1 MKIAIIG
8 TGAMGSVYAAL
19 LGDANNEVWAIDAW
33 QEHVNAINEHGL
45 HLEGASGDRF
55 VKLNASTNASDAGV
69 CDLVIIATKAAHVE
83 QAAESA
89 KPLISD
95 TTKVLTIQNGLGS
108 AARARQVLGDVD
120 LAVGVVGGFGASI
133 KGPGHA
139 HHNGMEL
146 VRLGEMQGPVTP
158 SLTKV
163 ADTWESAGFNVRTF
177 DDINKMIWEKLICNV
192 CYSGPCAITERTVG
206 EVIDDENAWYVASN
220 CAREAWEVAR
230 ALNIAVD
237 IDDPVAYVRDFGS
250 KIPGSRPSLFLD
262 HLNNRASE
270 IDVINGAIPREA
282 KAVGIA
288 TPFNDTIVA
297 LIKAKEARLGLS

>member
-33 QEHVNAINEHGL
+33 SEHVDAIKNKGL
-45 HLEGASGDRF
+45 HLEGASGDRV
-55 VKLNASTNASDAGV
+55 VKVNTSTNASDAGL
-69 CDLVIIATKAAHVE
+69 CDLVIIATKAAHVVT
-83 QAAESA
+83 AAESA
-89 KPLISD
+89 KPLIGD

-108 AARARQVLGDVD
+108 AARVREVLGEVD

-146 VRLGEMQGPVTP
+146 VRLGEMQGPVTA

-163 ADTWESAGFNVRTF
+163 AETWQDAGFNVRTF

-206 EVIDDENAWYVASN
+206 EVIEDENAWFVASN

-237 IDDPVAYVRDFGS
+237 IDDPVAYVRDFGT

-297 LIKAKEARLGLS
+297 LIKAKESRLGLN

>member
-55 VKLNASTNASDAGV
+55 VKLNASTNASDAGI

-146 VRLGEMQGPVTP
+146 VRLGEMQGPVRP

-163 ADTWESAGFNVRTF
+163 AETWESAGFNVRTF

-206 EVIDDENAWYVASN
+206 EVIDDENAWFVASN

-297 LIKAKEARLGLS
+297 LIKAKESRLGLS